1 MKLWGTIEVSGYP
14 TSFPCPDPI
23 GDGLENALAHR
34 PEVAGIVTPP
44 HPMPASREGA
54 G

>member
-1 MKLWGTIEVSGYP
+1 MKLWGTIEVGSAP
-14 TSFPCPDPI
+14 MSFLCPSRNP
-23 GDGLENALAHR
+23 DGLKNALAYW

-44 HPMPASREGA
+44 HPMPACREGA

>member
-1 MKLWGTIEVSGYP
+1 MELWGTTQASSEP
-14 TSFPCPDPI
+14 NSFPCPYLI
-23 GDGLENALAHR
+23 QDGLEDALAHR

-44 HPMPASREGA
+44 HPMPASREGT

>member
-1 MKLWGTIEVSGYP
+1 VRLWGTIEVSSEP
-14 TSFPCPDPI
+14 ISFPCPYLFRV
-23 GDGLENALAHR
+23 GLENALAHR

-44 HPMPASREGA
+44 HPMPACREGA

>member
-1 MKLWGTIEVSGYP
+1 MKLWGMTQASGGSI
-14 TSFPCPDPI
+14 SFPGPYVPY
-23 GDGLENALAHR
+23 GLEDALAYR

-44 HPMPASREGA
+44 HPMPACREGA

>member
-1 MKLWGTIEVSGYP
+1 MELWGTTQVSSEP
-14 TSFPCPDPI
+14 ISFPCPYLNQ
-23 GDGLENALAHR
+23 DGLEDALAQR

-44 HPMPASREGA
+44 HPMLARREGA

>member
-1 MKLWGTIEVSGYP
+1 MELWGTIQASGAP
-14 TSFPCPDPI
+14 LSFPGPSQWW
-23 GDGLENALAHR
+23 DGLEDALAQT

-44 HPMPASREGA
+44 HPMPACQVGA